1 MEPDIFSG
9 VMESRTWVG
18 DELLPHVFQK
28 IKNYLK
34 QLHHEKLVKEYIS
47 QRTELD

>member
-1 MEPDIFSG
+1 MEPVFSG
-9 VMESRTWVG
+9 VMESRTLVG
-18 DELLPHVFQK
+18 EELLPHVFQR

-47 QRTELD
+47 QRAKLD